1 MKMIKILLAP
11 IRIFLTVTIA
21 IFKFLLSI
29 SSTILAIISFVVFMV
44 SIFFFLIYTGAEGQ
58 PIVVKFENNTFAEA
72 IGGKYIVDAGE
83 SNLGTLLGASK

>member
-44 SIFFFLIYTGAEGQ
+44 SIFFFLDGEKTDGIYALVFAWIISPWGL
-58 PIVVKFENNTFAEA
+58 PMIVTW
-72 IGGKYIVDAGE
+72 
-83 SNLGTLLGASK
+83 LLSRLIIFRDWLKS